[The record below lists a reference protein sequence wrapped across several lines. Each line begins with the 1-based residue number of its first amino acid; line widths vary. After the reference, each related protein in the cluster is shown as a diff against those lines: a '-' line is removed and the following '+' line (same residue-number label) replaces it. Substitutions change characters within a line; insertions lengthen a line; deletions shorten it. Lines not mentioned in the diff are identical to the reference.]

1 MTHWQTTPVRRLYQ
15 DLNALV
21 EGKDFFVLT
30 TNQDTQFVKRYPE
43 DKVAEIQEDHWFFQ
57 CAACV

>member
-1 MTHWQTTPVRRLYQ
+1 MRPLYQ

-30 TNQDTQFVKRYPE
+30 TNQDTRFVKRCPE
-43 DKVAEIQEDHWFFQ
+43 DKVAEIQKDHRFFP
-57 CAACV
+57 CAAFV

>member
-30 TNQDTQFVKRYPE
+30 TNQDTQFVKLYPE
-43 DKVAEIQEDHWFFQ
+43 DKVAEIQEDHRFFQ